1 MDGKAR
7 KEDTSPNRVIVEEE
21 YILWKEIKG
30 RMVGGKT
37 DEVAKEEE
45 DARKGG

>member
-1 MDGKAR
+1 M
-7 KEDTSPNRVIVEEE
+7 EEE

-37 DEVAKEEE
+37 DEVARRKRMP
-45 DARKGG
+45 RKGG